1 MSVCQ
6 TGCGVSKYYVG
17 DVGTELI
24 VDVCVDITDAVACKL
39 YVMKPGATVAL
50 EWAAGV
56 YQTQYLRYVIQA
68 GDLSVP
74 GEYKVQA
81 WVQLPGGAWRG
92 DVGTFRVYPP
102 FA

>member
-1 MSVCQ
+1 MTVCQ
-6 TGCGVSKYYVG
+6 TGCGISKYYVG

-24 VDVCVDITDAVACKL
+24 VDVCVDITAAVACKL
-39 YVMKPGATVAL
+39 YVMKPGATVAV

-68 GDLSVP
+68 GDLSIA

-81 WVQLPGGAWRG
+81 WVQLPSGSWRG
-92 DVGTFRVYPP
+92 DVGVFRVYPP